1 MHTKKKRIEGGEET
15 EKIFIIIGAAV
26 IFLITSIVMCWI
38 RTWKKIKRIR
48 EEIERGLY
56 DI

>member
-1 MHTKKKRIEGGEET
+1 M